1 MFKILILAYLIGQ
14 DPIATQKTFQMQ
26 RTFDSME
33 ECKAEL
39 NLQTRGNGTYDVLYE
54 FVGDMNFKWDWLTAG
69 CRNDETGEE
78 YLINPSYPLGKPEEL
93 ENVDVEKKLN
103 VI

>member
-1 MFKILILAYLIGQ
+1 
-14 DPIATQKTFQMQ
+14 
-26 RTFDSME
+26 
-33 ECKAEL
+33 
-39 NLQTRGNGTYDVLYE
+39 
-54 FVGDMNFKWDWLTAG
+54 MNFKWDWLTAG